1 MARLSAT
8 VTSQA
13 LAAAVEAARA
23 SVVEVRSGSRGIGAG
38 VIWRSAARAASRAS
52 SVIVTNA
59 HVVMGAER
67 GNVQGGLR
75 VVTAD
80 GRAFEAEVVAS
91 NPQLDLA
98 MIRVGATGLPVAKVG
113 DSTRL
118 RVGELVFAIGNP
130 WGQVGVVTA
139 GTISGLGSITLRG
152 TNRAAHYIRSDVLLA
167 PGNSGG
173 PLLDTTGAVIGINAM
188 IFGGDLGVAI
198 PSHVATEWMAGEP
211 DCPVRLGVGVR
222 VVRLP
227 TRQPGLLV
235 VDVAPDGAAAR
246 TLLIGDVVL
255 GVDGEPVADPDRFA
269 SAVTRSARARGA
281 VRLNVLR
288 GGAVRDVD
296 VQVDSPSL

>member
-1 MARLSAT
+1 MTLSSAMA
-8 VTSQA
+8 TSQA
-13 LAAAVEAARA
+13 FAAMIEAAKA
-23 SVVEVRSGSRGIGAG
+23 SVVQVQSGSRGIGTG
-38 VIWRSAARAASRAS
+38 VIWRSAAGSASDAHS
-52 SVIVTNA
+52 AIITNA
-59 HVVMGAER
+59 HVVMGAEQR
-67 GNVQGGLR
+67 NGRGGLQ
-75 VVTAD
+75 VVTGD
-80 GRAFEAEVVAS
+80 GREFAAEVLAS

-98 MIRVGATGLPVAKVG
+98 MIRVSAAGLPVAKVG

-139 GTISGLGSITLRG
+139 GIVSGLGSIAVQG
-152 TNRAAHYIRSDVLLA
+152 TNRAAQYIRSDVLLA

-173 PLLDTTGAVIGINAM
+173 PLLDATGAVIGINAM
-188 IFGGDLGVAI
+188 IFGGDLSVAI
-198 PSHVATEWMAGEP
+198 PSHVATEWIAGEP
-211 DCPVRLGVGVR
+211 DNPVRLGIGVR
-222 VVRLP
+222 TVRLP

-255 GVDGEPVADPDRFA
+255 GVAGEPVADPDRFV
-269 SAVTRSARARGA
+269 SAVTRSARARGS

-296 VQVDSPSL
+296 VKVDSRSL